1 MRKITKIR
9 RNIKAISPVISV
21 LLMIA
26 VAVVASLVVY
36 AWVMGFIGGKTN
48 QVGQSVQIQS
58 MGIASNGHFQIYVQN
73 VGQGAITLDPAG
85 SVYINGT
92 QYTSTITPTG
102 PLNPGQ
108 TATLDVSSASVA
120 LGDNVV
126 VKVVSGSGTYSQ
138 VSNTIGQSSSPS
150 SSPTPTPGQ
159 NTVSYQTSGTGTAT
173 GPQTYTSGTPIN
185 IVATVGNGYTFSTW
199 TATPSSQVSFG
210 SPTTPSTTATIT
222 GSGTVVITATFTQTQ
237 TQYQITVTQTSNGV
251 IAPGTTSYNAGSTP
265 SFTITPNSGYKIASI
280 TANSNAV
287 TVTTPAGQTYQ
298 FAALTAAGT
307 LTATFT
313 QTQTQYQITVTQT
326 SNGVIAPGT
335 TSYNAGSTPS
345 FTITPNSGYKIASIT
360 ANSNAVTVTTP
371 AGQTY
376 QFAALSAAGTLT
388 ATFTQTQTATK
399 LVFTAGASQSLTAG
413 TVSPTAIV
421 VQLQDASGNPMLASS
436 AIAVSL
442 STTSSGGKFYSNSAG
457 TTVITQIVIASGSSS
472 SAGFYYKDTVA
483 ASPVLTGASNG
494 LTSATTTFTIGAATA
509 TQLVFTVAPTT
520 VAHGVVS
527 SVFTVA
533 REDQYGNPT
542 TTGTTTVDLSAST
555 NSCVFYSD
563 SQGTHTITQ
572 LSIASGSSSAS
583 FYWKYT
589 GTNYTTRTIY
599 ADDHAYVLSEDTTNI
614 VVT

>member
-222 GSGTVVITATFTQTQ
+222 GSGTVVI
-237 TQYQITVTQTSNGV
+237 
-251 IAPGTTSYNAGSTP
+251 
-265 SFTITPNSGYKIASI
+265 
-280 TANSNAV
+280 
-287 TVTTPAGQTYQ
+287 
-298 FAALTAAGT
+298 
-307 LTATFT
+307 TATFT